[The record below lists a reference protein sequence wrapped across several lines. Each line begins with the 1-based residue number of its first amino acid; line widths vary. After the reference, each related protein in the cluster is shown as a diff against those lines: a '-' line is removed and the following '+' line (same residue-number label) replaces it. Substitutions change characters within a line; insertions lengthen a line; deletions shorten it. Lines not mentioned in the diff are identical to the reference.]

1 METCPDETTLFSA
14 PRNPLKCAVSN
25 ASTTGVN
32 LARSPNH
39 TNTAQQTP
47 TDTTHSVTHTL
58 THTQAWHP
66 PTATPNSHTLTLTH
80 SHSHTH
86 KLNDDFVHEI
96 GLGLSGSLGAPGFSQ
111 NPRTA
116 KSTRILFERPPA
128 RSIKNCVVCFLLFS
142 KDPKH
147 TRLVVLANTKHQTL
161 GVPSCSQNNWVSRS
175 INPSDFAPSK
185 KLKETCPKLLKLSH
199 SVLISTSCCR

>member
-1 METCPDETTLFSA
+1 
-14 PRNPLKCAVSN
+14 V
-25 ASTTGVN
+25 
-32 LARSPNH
+32 
-39 TNTAQQTP
+39 Q
-47 TDTTHSVTHTL
+47 SVTL
-58 THTQAWHP
+58 VRRELISLVRPITQIPHNKHP
-66 PTATPNSHTLTLTH
+66 PTQHTHTHTHSSVAPTNSNSKLSHTH
-80 SHSHTH
+80 SHSLTLTQTLKTH

-116 KSTRILFERPPA
+116 KSTRIPSGRPPA

-147 TRLVVLANTKHQTL
+147 TRLVVLATKHQTL